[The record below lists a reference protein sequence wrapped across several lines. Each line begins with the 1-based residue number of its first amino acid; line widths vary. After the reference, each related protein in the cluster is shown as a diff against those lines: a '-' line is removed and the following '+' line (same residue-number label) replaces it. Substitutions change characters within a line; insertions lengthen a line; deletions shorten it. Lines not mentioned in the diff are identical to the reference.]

1 MSKIALLLVTVGLN
15 GAMAAPASA
24 RGRRGKSKKQTI
36 ILDGLPERVNWN
48 DGDSFRILKG
58 PREGEKARLKGYNT
72 LESYGPV
79 HFWGAFHG
87 WELYR
92 THKAATKLARSQQWE
107 CESDGSA
114 DGYGRI
120 LVTCPRLRERLVSE
134 GLAHVYAYG
143 DETPDPELL
152 ALQLKSQSERKGMWS
167 KGIPKAIVTS
177 VHSISEAHSDGTPRE
192 VSYNRLCDTRTGK
205 TYTVKHDQ
213 VFEPCDAFCHDGSC
227 MLYIPFDVRY
237 GPHRPKCVKGDA
249 GEQNQMTAPPH
260 LRQPLATRSGDERA
274 DDF

>member
-1 MSKIALLLVTVGLN
+1 MVRWLAAVL
-15 GAMAAPASA
+15 GATAMVWAAAAPDDAQA
-24 RGRRGKSKKQTI
+24 RRTKSKKQNI

-79 HFWGAFHG
+79 HFWGGFHG

-92 THKAATKLARSQQWE
+92 THKNATKLAQSKEWE

-120 LVTCPRLRERLVSE
+120 LVDCPELRKALVRE

-143 DETPDPELL
+143 DEEADPELL
-152 ALQLKSQSERKGMWS
+152 KIQMESQNNRKGMWR
-167 KGIPKAIVTS
+167 KGIPRAIVTS
-177 VHSISEAHSDGTPRE
+177 VHSIDEVDKEGNTRE
-192 VSYNRLCDTRTGK
+192 QSYNRLCNTRTGK
-205 TYTVKHDQ
+205 TFTVKHRKT
-213 VFEPCDAFCHDGSC
+213 FKPCDQFCHSGSC
-227 MLYIPFDVRY
+227 MLYIPFEVRY
-237 GPHRPKCVKGDA
+237 GDKRPECAKGDA
-249 GEQNQMTAPPH
+249 GERNKMTGPKH
-260 LRQPLATRSGDERA
+260 LDQPVEDA
-274 DDF
+274 D